1 MAGISLLTRYF
12 FANSYF
18 VDVLFT
24 ADDRRPIVM
33 PIIDV

>member
-24 ADDRRPIVM
+24 ADDRVQ
-33 PIIDV
+33 